1 IEHDIGML
9 MDLAQKIIVLDKGR
23 KIMEGTPDEVKG
35 EEKVLEAYFGRKKKC
50 LV

>member
-1 IEHDIGML
+1 
-9 MDLAQKIIVLDKGR
+9 
-23 KIMEGTPDEVKG
+23 MEGTPDEVKG